1 MPQKLTFTSVQL
13 DKFSRNREGCTAKFS
28 ASLNSDVIGKMGWTE
43 IPECLTSSDLEGEIA
58 CTSLELVP
66 SDKEMTKH
74 AMSLDLAKVKK
85 FQTQRLELEGKRGKG
100 HRTELWFSV
109 ESADPQAARKLE
121 LYLLV
126 AGKSKMVV
134 SYEPVAKQDVLP
146 GATAEQGEELPLQ

>member
-13 DKFSRNREGCTAKFS
+13 DKFNRNREGCTAKFS
-28 ASLNSDVIGKMGWTE
+28 CSLNSDVIGKMGWTE

-85 FQTQRLELEGKRGKG
+85 FRLFGR
-100 HRTELWFSV
+100 
-109 ESADPQAARKLE
+109 QC
-121 LYLLV
+121 
-126 AGKSKMVV
+126 
-134 SYEPVAKQDVLP
+134 
-146 GATAEQGEELPLQ
+146 